1 MATEPDHRA
10 TAWIEGVAILLA
22 VFISAFVQAVNDH
35 QKEKQF
41 QALNEEAE
49 ANKRVNVWRNGEN
62 KALELAEVVSGDI
75 CDISSGMELPG
86 DGIVIE
92 GFNVE
97 ADESAMTGE
106 TEPMQKASIIKCMD
120 KMKEVIEEG
129 RANLVG
135 THEVPSPILV
145 SGTKIANGTGKMMIF
160 MVGKD
165 SSIGKIKETVDS
177 NKKDTT
183 PLQDKLEKI
192 AEDIGKFGLIAA
204 VLTLMILI
212 LRVLIDYGNN
222 KKWTNSETS
231 SIVNGILVAI
241 TVLVVAIPEGL
252 PLAVTL
258 SLAFSVKKMLA
269 DKNLV
274 RKLHACETMGGAN
287 IICSDKTGT

>member
-1 MATEPDHRA
+1 M
-10 TAWIEGVAILLA
+10 
-22 VFISAFVQAVNDH
+22 
-35 QKEKQF
+35 
-41 QALNEEAE
+41 
-49 ANKRVNVWRNGEN
+49 
-62 KALELAEVVSGDI
+62 
-75 CDISSGMELPG
+75 
-86 DGIVIE
+86 VI
-92 GFNVE
+92 FW
-97 ADESAMTGE
+97 
-106 TEPMQKASIIKCMD
+106 
-120 KMKEVIEEG
+120 
-129 RANLVG
+129 VG
-135 THEVPSPILV
+135 Q
-145 SGTKIANGTGKMMIF
+145 
-160 MVGKD
+160 D

-204 VLTLMILI
+204 VLTMMILV

-222 KKWTNSETS
+222 KKWTNQETA
-231 SIVNGILVAI
+231 SIVDGVLVAI

-258 SLAFSVKKMLA
+258 SLAFSVKKMLT